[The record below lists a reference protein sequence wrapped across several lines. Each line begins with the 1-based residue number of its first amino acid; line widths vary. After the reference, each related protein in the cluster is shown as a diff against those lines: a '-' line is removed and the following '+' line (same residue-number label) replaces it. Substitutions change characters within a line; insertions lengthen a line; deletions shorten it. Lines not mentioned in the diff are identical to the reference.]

1 MRKDIFAIPI
11 FEDVVDLEKIKI
23 ECESY
28 SPTWD
33 SKINTSFCSNQNVS
47 EETWIHLNEV
57 ISRNLNQIN
66 CSYNNAR
73 IERIWRN
80 VYTEENYQDPHIH
93 PHCQWSFIIYET
105 VDESKTIFF
114 NPAFKEIQNQIN
126 HSGIPEFPID
136 YRPKL
141 KSGSIIIF
149 PSFLMHMVIHG
160 NTGTTIAGNIKL
172 EYIL

>member
-1 MRKDIFAIPI
+1 MGRFKRR
-11 FEDVVDLEKIKI
+11 IKSWI
-23 ECESY
+23 ERWIESRV
-28 SPTWD
+28 
-33 SKINTSFCSNQNVS
+33 Q
-47 EETWIHLNEV
+47 
-57 ISRNLNQIN
+57 SRGNSRVQGRIN

-149 PSFLMHMVIHG
+149 PSF
-160 NTGTTIAGNIKL
+160 
-172 EYIL
+172 